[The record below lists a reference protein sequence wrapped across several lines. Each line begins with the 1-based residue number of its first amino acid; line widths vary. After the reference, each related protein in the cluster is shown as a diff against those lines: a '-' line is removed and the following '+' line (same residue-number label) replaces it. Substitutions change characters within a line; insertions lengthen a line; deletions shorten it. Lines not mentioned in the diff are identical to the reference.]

1 MPIIRFLRFLKE
13 DVWSSLNYIN
23 SINWIQ
29 IIFLGIFLGAL
40 FRVLNSADSKLV
52 MEKVKQIRP
61 LNVLILALITILINS
76 LLNFF
81 SYTAKW
87 HLIPL
92 FILVLIIL
100 FLVGIILGL
109 LITQYSFSNV
119 TFIFIITIITFTIF
133 SFQLRNA
140 KELIQDR
147 EKNWSLG
154 IAVPYDEIGDIEVDD
169 GWIANCSSKISE
181 LRINE
186 RSR

>member
-1 MPIIRFLRFLKE
+1 
-13 DVWSSLNYIN
+13 
-23 SINWIQ
+23 
-29 IIFLGIFLGAL
+29 
-40 FRVLNSADSKLV
+40 
-52 MEKVKQIRP
+52 
-61 LNVLILALITILINS
+61 LNVLILALITIFINS

-100 FLVGIILGL
+100 FLVGIILGF

-119 TFIFIITIITFTIF
+119 IFIIIITILTFTIF

-140 KELIQDR
+140 KALIQDR

-169 GWIANCSSKISE
+169 GGFADCSNKISE

-186 RSR
+186 RSI